1 MLEPHGVH
9 VRVYTHPERELET
22 HSLDCNVAVIG
33 SVFQIYYDLFFY
45 EYVVVNLWFSG
56 VLNASLTK

>member
-1 MLEPHGVH
+1 MH

-22 HSLDCNVAVIG
+22 HLLDCNVAVVET
-33 SVFQIYYDLFFY
+33 VFQIHYDFFFY
-45 EYVVVNLWFSG
+45 KYVVVNLWFSG